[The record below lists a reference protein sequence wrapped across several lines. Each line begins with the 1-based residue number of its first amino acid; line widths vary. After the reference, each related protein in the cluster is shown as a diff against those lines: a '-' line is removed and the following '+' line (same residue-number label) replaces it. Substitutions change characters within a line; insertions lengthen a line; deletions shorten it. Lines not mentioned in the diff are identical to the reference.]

1 MKHRFLIA
9 FLALLSL
16 MVSCKWENPEGQ
28 GKFKITTTTNILAD
42 GVRALVRDS
51 AEVVPIMAIGVDPH
65 LYKASQRDLDLLFD
79 ADLVVFHGLH
89 LEGKMAE
96 VLRKFGR
103 TNDVIDQG
111 SLLSLEDL
119 LSDPDYANAMDPH
132 IWFDVQLWKKALAAT
147 A

>member
-51 AEVVPIMAIGVDPH
+51 AAVTPLMAIGVDPH
-65 LYKASQRDLDLLFD
+65 LYKASQREDRKSTRLNSSHVKISY
-79 ADLVVFHGLH
+79 AVFCL
-89 LEGKMAE
+89 
-96 VLRKFGR
+96 
-103 TNDVIDQG
+103 
-111 SLLSLEDL
+111 
-119 LSDPDYANAMDPH
+119 
-132 IWFDVQLWKKALAAT
+132 KKKKS
-147 A
+147 